1 MHFSAAINVALQQ
14 LLGLA
19 VGLTVVVLDVG
30 QVVLGSL
37 GAGGQQLL
45 AAAAATV
52 AVLQDAA
59 GVADPPVGTVG
70 QVEEG

>member
-45 AAAAATV
+45 AAAV
-52 AVLQDAA
+52 AVLPAAA